1 MKRAALVL
9 RYVGCM
15 VYAVD
20 ATALNFKI
28 QKMDQTRKIVL
39 RCNFWS
45 FGLQSMLV
53 FGVQKN
59 QQQ

>member
-1 MKRAALVL
+1 
-9 RYVGCM
+9 M

-28 QKMDQTRKIVL
+28 QKMDQARKIVL
-39 RCNFWS
+39 ICNFWS